1 MGDRSNRALKRLP
14 VFGDQPSGE
23 RPRASDRHLLAQY
36 GADSELVAVDVSSHP
51 ASRREA
57 HESSEQRIVAQR
69 LRHAPRVGVE
79 VEQRARALHRR
90 GQVAQIL
97 QPIARVHVPSGGAQL
112 DDAAPLRQT
121 QAPPVDAVVHLLD
134 ARHRAQAQERDQ
146 PIRVQRRSVR
156 ESQRQRVVLLRVLSL
171 LRPRAQLTRRHREHF
186 SHRRVELAHALKARG
201 ERDACDRHSRRLEQ
215 DASGLRALCSSERE
229 WPGADRRHQ
238 LTVDMALGVAQAGG
252 EAADALAV
260 DHPVCDQAHRASDEV
275 RAQIPIGRARRR
287 IGTAALARAKA
298 SRLCR
303 RRGREEANV
312 LAFGCARRTTRTAVD
327 PRRLHTTEDPP
338 VKARITEL

>member
-1 MGDRSNRALKRLP
+1 
-14 VFGDQPSGE
+14 
-23 RPRASDRHLLAQY
+23 
-36 GADSELVAVDVSSHP
+36 VA
-51 ASRREA
+51 
-57 HESSEQRIVAQR
+57 
-69 LRHAPRVGVE
+69 
-79 VEQRARALHRR
+79 
-90 GQVAQIL
+90 
-97 QPIARVHVPSGGAQL
+97 
-112 DDAAPLRQT
+112 
-121 QAPPVDAVVHLLD
+121 
-134 ARHRAQAQERDQ
+134 
-146 PIRVQRRSVR
+146 
-156 ESQRQRVVLLRVLSL
+156 
-171 LRPRAQLTRRHREHF
+171 
-186 SHRRVELAHALKARG
+186 
-201 ERDACDRHSRRLEQ
+201 
-215 DASGLRALCSSERE
+215 
-229 WPGADRRHQ
+229 GADRRHQ

-338 VKARITEL
+338 VKARITELEYLPEAL